1 MKGGPN
7 ARNGGRKQ
15 GALLED
21 YFGLIEAGFVF
32 ALAVGFYIW
41 QRLDL
46 RRYEQQ
52 DREKKKKTRD
62 EPNAHQ

>member
-1 MKGGPN
+1 
-7 ARNGGRKQ
+7 
-15 GALLED
+15 LLEE

-32 ALAVGFYIW
+32 ALAVGFYVW

-52 DREKKKKTRD
+52 DKEEKKTD
-62 EPNAHQ
+62 NEPTSRQ

>member
-1 MKGGPN
+1 M
-7 ARNGGRKQ
+7 
-15 GALLED
+15 LEN

-46 RRYEQQ
+46 RKYEKQ
-52 DREKKKKTRD
+52 DRESKKTDYERK
-62 EPNAHQ
+62 

>member
-1 MKGGPN
+1 MKGGPDDKN
-7 ARNGGRKQ
+7 AGRKR
-15 GALLED
+15 GALLEN

-46 RRYEQQ
+46 RKHEKQ
-52 DREKKKKTRD
+52 DREKKKKDD
-62 EPNAHQ
+62 EPT